1 MAEGGLDANW
11 AMDTLVK
18 YNNPV
23 LVVKH
28 SEKKRPKT
36 ATENKSAAVPQ
47 PLLLPPPPGSAPPA
61 AGTSQGSSTDEIL
74 QSILP
79 PKIWEENGNMWM
91 QTVSSTPASRQ
102 EVINLQELLDA
113 KLEQS
118 QARETGI
125 CPVRREL
132 YMQCFGK
139 VTLHKVLTVSFIDI
153 PTISCR

>member
-1 MAEGGLDANW
+1 MAEGGSFKSDT
-11 AMDTLVK
+11 TLVK

-28 SEKKRPKT
+28 PEKKRPRT
-36 ATENKSAAVPQ
+36 AAESKSSESIPPQ
-47 PLLLPPPPGSAPPA
+47 LLPGSAPPCQLA
-61 AGTSQGSSTDEIL
+61 ATSAESTSEEIL

-79 PKIWEENGNMWM
+79 PKCWEEDGNLWT

-102 EVINLQELLDA
+102 EVINLQELLDT

-132 YMQCFGK
+132 YMQCFGEEIEN
-139 VTLHKVLTVSFIDI
+139 SFDYF
-153 PTISCR
+153 R

>member
-1 MAEGGLDANW
+1 MAEGGPLSHNAGLQGGI
-11 AMDTLVK
+11 ADTLVK

-28 SEKKRPKT
+28 PEKRPRT
-36 ATENKSAAVPQ
+36 AIESKPSDALVPQ
-47 PLLLPPPPGSAPPA
+47 PPGSAPPL
-61 AGTSQGSSTDEIL
+61 TTVENSSDEVL

-79 PKIWEENGNMWM
+79 PKSWEEDGQMWT
-91 QTVSSTPASRQ
+91 QTVSSTPATRQ
-102 EVINLQELLDA
+102 DVINLQELLDA

-132 YMQCFGK
+132 YMQCFGN
-139 VTLHKVLTVSFIDI
+139 LHTS
-153 PTISCR
+153 PST

>member
-1 MAEGGLDANW
+1 MAEGGQDPNW
-11 AMDTLVK
+11 TMDTLVK

-28 SEKKRPKT
+28 SEKKRPRT
-36 ATENKSAAVPQ
+36 AAVIESKAAEAPQ
-47 PLLLPPPPGSAPPA
+47 LLLPPGSAPCP
-61 AGTSQGSSTDEIL
+61 GPSGNSSDEIL

-79 PKIWEENGNMWM
+79 PKCWEEGGNMWI

-102 EVINLQELLDA
+102 EVVNLQELLDA

-132 YMQCFGK
+132 YMQCFGEREMG
-139 VTLHKVLTVSFIDI
+139 L
-153 PTISCR
+153 

>member
-1 MAEGGLDANW
+1 MAEGGQENHW

-28 SEKKRPKT
+28 SEKKRPRT
-36 ATENKSAAVPQ
+36 AVESKPSDVPQ
-47 PLLLPPPPGSAPPA
+47 LLQPPGSAPPA
-61 AGTSQGSSTDEIL
+61 PPQSSSNSDVIL

-79 PKIWEENGNMWM
+79 PKVWEEGGNMWM
-91 QTVSSTPASRQ
+91 QTVSSSPASRQ
-102 EVINLQELLDA
+102 EVINLQEQLDA
-113 KLEQS
+113 KLELS

-132 YMQCFGK
+132 YMQCFGEFENINFPSEIK
-139 VTLHKVLTVSFIDI
+139 
-153 PTISCR
+153 

>member
-1 MAEGGLDANW
+1 MAEGGHDSNW

-28 SEKKRPKT
+28 SEKKRPRT
-36 ATENKSAAVPQ
+36 AAVESKSSEAPQ
-47 PLLLPPPPGSAPPA
+47 ILLPPGSAPAPDT
-61 AGTSQGSSTDEIL
+61 GSTSEEIL

-79 PKIWEENGNMWM
+79 PKCWEEGGNMWM

-102 EVINLQELLDA
+102 EVVNLQELLDA

-132 YMQCFGK
+132 YMQCFGEK
-139 VTLHKVLTVSFIDI
+139 SRGYQL
-153 PTISCR
+153 P

>member
-1 MAEGGLDANW
+1 MAEGGQQDSHW
-11 AMDTLVK
+11 SMDTLVK

-28 SEKKRPKT
+28 SEKKRPRT
-36 ATENKSAAVPQ
+36 AIESKSTEAPQ
-47 PLLLPPPPGSAPPA
+47 LLLPPGSAPAPL
-61 AGTSQGSSTDEIL
+61 GSSSTDEIL
-74 QSILP
+74 HGILP
-79 PKIWEENGNMWM
+79 PKCWEEDGNMWT

-132 YMQCFGK
+132 YMQCFGGLIYLISI
-139 VTLHKVLTVSFIDI
+139 VRRSIC
-153 PTISCR
+153 PYYSQISCHPR

>member
-1 MAEGGLDANW
+1 MAEGGQEAPW
-11 AMDTLVK
+11 EMDTLVK

-36 ATENKSAAVPQ
+36 AVENKSAEVPQ
-47 PLLLPPPPGSAPPA
+47 LLVVPPGSAPVGP
-61 AGTSQGSSTDEIL
+61 QPSSSSSSDEIL

-79 PKIWEENGNMWM
+79 PKCWEEGGNMWM

-139 VTLHKVLTVSFIDI
+139 WFLFSF
-153 PTISCR
+153 